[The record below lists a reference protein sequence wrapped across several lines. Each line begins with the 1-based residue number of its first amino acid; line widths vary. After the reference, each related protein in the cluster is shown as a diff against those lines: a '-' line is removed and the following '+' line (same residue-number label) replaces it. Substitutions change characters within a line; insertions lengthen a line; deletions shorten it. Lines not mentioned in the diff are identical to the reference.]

1 MADQSESSNL
11 QVLFDKALQDYQK
24 KTEIVLAEHPL
35 AEKFQNCHSVES
47 VTAVLREQTQAFSK
61 FWENDKVLKP
71 LKSILSALHTI
82 LLVPPILMGLSSK
95 VRP

>member
-1 MADQSESSNL
+1 MADQSESSHL

-24 KTEIVLAEHPL
+24 KTDIVLADHPL
-35 AEKFQNCHSVES
+35 AKKLENCDSVDS
-47 VTAVLREQTQAFSK
+47 VTDVLREQTQAFNK

-71 LKSILSALHTI
+71 LKSILSVLHTLFAAADFDGSI
-82 LLVPPILMGLSSK
+82 GK